1 MDISNPYTF
10 EITKNCKIYL
20 TTEYNPSGGIQW
32 PYYEGLYGKTLL
44 QQNFDLE
51 IPLGISV
58 VSLETDYKYGKPI
71 CRINVRN
78 KDTGVCWFDNKY
90 IDSAQYPNVGV
101 TPGKTYH
108 LTIGAP
114 TEINPDNGSFRMN
127 YSDEINSYI
136 VSVKDYMED

>member
-1 MDISNPYTF
+1 MNISNPYQF
-10 EITKNCKIYL
+10 NIDKNYKLYL
-20 TTEYNPSGGIQW
+20 TTEQNPSSGLIW

-51 IPLGISV
+51 VPLGIV
-58 VSLETDYKYGKPI
+58 AIALETDYKYGKPI

-78 KDTGVCWFDNKY
+78 KETGVSWFDNKY
-90 IDSAQYPNVGV
+90 IDTAQFPVVGV

-114 TEINPDNGSFRMN
+114 TEINPENGSFRMN
-127 YSDEINSYI
+127 YSDEVNSYMI
-136 VSVKDYMED
+136 SVEDYMTD